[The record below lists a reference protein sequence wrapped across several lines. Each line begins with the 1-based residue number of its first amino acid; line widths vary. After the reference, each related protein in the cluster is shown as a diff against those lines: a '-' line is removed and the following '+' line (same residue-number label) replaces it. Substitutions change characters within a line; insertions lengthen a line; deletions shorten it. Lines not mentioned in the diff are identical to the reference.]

1 MSNEAI
7 SLSEKGIFLVV
18 SGPSG
23 SGKTTLCKEVLKLLP
38 QLKFSVSTTTRPPR
52 KGEVQGREYYFV
64 SEMEFREGIEK
75 GEFAEWADNYGFL
88 YGTSKSMMD
97 CFRKEGVDLLLDVDT
112 RGAKALKGKYPGG
125 IFVFV
130 VPSSIDVLQERLR
143 KRGSEADEV
152 ARKRFNNAMNEIKE
166 ILWYDYIVFNDRLE
180 RAVECLKSIYI
191 AEKSRR
197 ERLIYRI
204 QKYIG

>member
-1 MSNEAI
+1 MP
-7 SLSEKGIFLVV
+7 LSERGIFIAV

-23 SGKTTLCKEVLKLLP
+23 SGKTTLCKEVLKLFP

-52 KGEVQGREYYFV
+52 RGEVHGREYCFV
-64 SEMEFREGIEK
+64 SETEFREGIEK

-88 YGTSKSMMD
+88 YGTSKRMMD
-97 CFRKEGVDLLLDVDT
+97 CFLKEGADLLLDVDT
-112 RGAKALKGKYPGG
+112 RGAKALKKEYPGG

-130 VPSSIDVLQERLR
+130 VPSSVDVLKERLK
-143 KRGSEADEV
+143 KRGSEADE
-152 ARKRFNNAMNEIKE
+152 AALRRLNNAMNEIKE
-166 ILWYDYIVFNDRLE
+166 ILWYDYIIFNDRLD
-180 RAVECLKSIYI
+180 RAVDCFRSIYL

-197 ERLIYRI
+197 ERVMHKI